1 MKRNFVGLIGCF
13 TRVLVSEGINYFP
26 DLSCESSRVNH
37 KEEKLS
43 FIYGDR
49 FCTLLAK
56 AEIVECWGPTLHR
69 SWVFRVR
76 SWGFGDLKHLWMR
89 GLGFMDLGY
98 VM

>member
-26 DLSCESSRVNH
+26 HLSCESSRVNH
-37 KEEKLS
+37 KEEKHS

-56 AEIVECWGPTLHR
+56 AEIVEWGRGYMFTMDR
-69 SWVFRVR
+69 KVGVFSLDYFYIKVLRV
-76 SWGFGDLKHLWMR
+76 G
-89 GLGFMDLGY
+89 
-98 VM
+98 VIA